1 MYYYVYRQT
10 SKITDVTGLIP
21 IKNTTGLTWTDVIF
35 NNITYFYVIVAGN
48 LDYNS
53 SISNCEN
60 VTVVLYPP
68 TNVPTLASISPSED
82 NDGIIELNWTNCIN
96 TLYYYIYRDT
106 TIITDVSH
114 LTPIAIVGQ
123 TSYVDILSVNGT
135 MFYSIVAANPTH
147 NSSVSNCQNVTVIL
161 YPTISTPILN
171 TMPSSNYDGLVT
183 ISWSYTS
190 DTVSY
195 YIYRDTSFIIN
206 VSALVPILRISAPQ
220 LEYTDV
226 VYFYAVV
233 AGNPSHNS
241 SVSNCRSVIV
251 ILYPI
256 PTVPNLYPIIDSD
269 NGKVFLNWS
278 SAINTINYYIY
289 RDTVAI
295 LDPTGLRPIGVTSQ
309 TFYWDTLDQNGT
321 YYYVIVASNPSHNS
335 SASNYHSVNVVVFLP
350 TNEPG
355 KFHWYIVIV
364 IIVGA
369 VVAVLYV
376 RVGRQKKEFPLE
388 QKFSK
393 VQIQELRANLRN
405 VKSVQEKIQLL
416 KENAI
421 LLSTIFELQD
431 TELSE
436 YFGQYFTSPPI
447 HLIEFLQRL
456 DASLEDKREILK
468 EFNNL
473 TAEQQKEFLD
483 ELPEFT

>member
-1 MYYYVYRQT
+1 
-10 SKITDVTGLIP
+10 LIP

-226 VYFYAVV
+226 I
-233 AGNPSHNS
+233 SM
-241 SVSNCRSVIV
+241 
-251 ILYPI
+251 
-256 PTVPNLYPIIDSD
+256 
-269 NGKVFLNWS
+269 
-278 SAINTINYYIY
+278 
-289 RDTVAI
+289 
-295 LDPTGLRPIGVTSQ
+295 Q
-309 TFYWDTLDQNGT
+309 
-321 YYYVIVASNPSHNS
+321 
-335 SASNYHSVNVVVFLP
+335 
-350 TNEPG
+350 
-355 KFHWYIVIV
+355 
-364 IIVGA
+364 
-369 VVAVLYV
+369 
-376 RVGRQKKEFPLE
+376 
-388 QKFSK
+388 
-393 VQIQELRANLRN
+393 
-405 VKSVQEKIQLL
+405 
-416 KENAI
+416 
-421 LLSTIFELQD
+421 
-431 TELSE
+431 
-436 YFGQYFTSPPI
+436 
-447 HLIEFLQRL
+447 
-456 DASLEDKREILK
+456 
-468 EFNNL
+468 
-473 TAEQQKEFLD
+473 
-483 ELPEFT
+483 